1 MEKYARRIDRAKD
14 GHMPRLGTVALTV
27 ALAAL
32 GISGALTATA
42 SAGPSAHT
50 APAQG
55 YWEVAADG
63 GIFTYGS
70 ASFQGSLGGQGSNDP
85 VVGVAATPDGGG
97 YRELQANGLV
107 SSFGDAAPL
116 STSSGALQAV
126 GIASLS
132 NGVYD
137 EAYSG
142 GQVMKQAGTFSTF
155 SGAFAHLNAPIEGIT
170 ASQNDMAWMV
180 ASDGGVFGVD
190 GAPFYGS
197 MGGKALNAP
206 IVGIA
211 ATPDGG
217 GYWLVASDGGVF
229 SFGDATFEG
238 SMGGV
243 RLNAPVVGMT
253 ATPDGGGYW
262 LVASDGGVFSFGDA
276 TFLGSMGGQHLNAPI
291 VGIAAAP

>member
-1 MEKYARRIDRAKD
+1 VGKYDGRIDRAKD
-14 GHMPRLGTVALTV
+14 GIMWRLGSVVLTAAV
-27 ALAAL
+27 AAL
-32 GISGALTATA
+32 GASSAITGTA
-42 SAGPSAHT
+42 SAGATAHT
-50 APAQG
+50 APAPG

-70 ASFQGSLGGQGSNDP
+70 APFQGSLGGQGLIAP

-97 YRELQANGLV
+97 YREAQANGIV
-107 SSFGDAAPL
+107 SSFGDATPL
-116 STSSGALQAV
+116 STSSGALRVV
-126 GIASLS
+126 GIAALS

-142 GQVMKQAGTFSTF
+142 GQVLKQAGTFSTY
-155 SGAFAHLNAPIEGIT
+155 SGPIAQLNAPIEGIA
-170 ASQNDMAWMV
+170 ASQVDTAWMV

-197 MGGKALNAP
+197 MGGKVLNAP
-206 IVGIA
+206 IVGIT

-217 GYWLVASDGGVF
+217 GYWLVASDGGIF
-229 SFGDATFEG
+229 SFGDATFDG
-238 SMGGV
+238 SMGGM
-243 RLNAPVVGMT
+243 RLNAPVVGVT

-276 TFLGSMGGQHLNAPI
+276 VFVGSMGGQHLNAPI

>member
-1 MEKYARRIDRAKD
+1 MW
-14 GHMPRLGTVALTV
+14 RLGTVVLTA

-32 GISGALTATA
+32 GFSSSLPGTA
-42 SAGPSAHT
+42 SAGATAHA

-63 GIFTYGS
+63 GIFTFGS
-70 ASFQGSLGGQGSNDP
+70 APFQGSQGGQGLTAP
-85 VVGVAATPDGGG
+85 VVGMSATPDGGG
-97 YRELQANGLV
+97 YRVAQTNGIV

-116 STSSGALQAV
+116 STSSGALRAV
-126 GIASLS
+126 GIAALS

-142 GQVMKQAGTFSTF
+142 GQVLKQAATFSTY
-155 SGAFAHLNAPIEGIT
+155 SGPIADLNAPIEGIT
-170 ASQNDMAWMV
+170 ASQIDTAWMV

-197 MGGKALNAP
+197 MGGRALNAP
-206 IVGIA
+206 MVGMA

-217 GYWLVASDGGVF
+217 GYWLVASDGGIF
-229 SFGDATFEG
+229 SFGDAAFDG
-238 SMGGV
+238 SMGGL
-243 RLNAPVVGMT
+243 RLNAPVVGVT

-276 TFLGSMGGQHLNAPI
+276 VFLGSMGGQHLNAPI

>member
-1 MEKYARRIDRAKD
+1 
-14 GHMPRLGTVALTV
+14 MPRLGTLALTV

-97 YRELQANGLV
+97 YRELQANGPV

-132 NGVYD
+132 DGVYD

-142 GQVMKQAGTFSTF
+142 GQVLKQAGTFSTF
-155 SGAFAHLNAPIEGIT
+155 SGPIADLNAPIEGIT